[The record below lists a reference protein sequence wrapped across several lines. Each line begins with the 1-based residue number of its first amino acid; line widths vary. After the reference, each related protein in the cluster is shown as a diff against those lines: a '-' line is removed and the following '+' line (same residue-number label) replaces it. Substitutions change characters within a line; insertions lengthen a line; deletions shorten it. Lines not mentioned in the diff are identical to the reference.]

1 MTALRKR
8 YYIIFVARQEDGE
21 LRKIP
26 IPLHY
31 AYIFVAAAVIGLF
44 TITGMAGSYS
54 RMLLKTARFNQ
65 IRTERETIRH
75 DYLQM
80 EQVAHEKDVQA
91 ASLGS
96 LASEVS
102 ALYGLRQNRLGK
114 ALLHASPRQPARSV
128 SDGIS
133 DQQYNQSLDQLLALR
148 SSAMSG
154 EITHGLD
161 FSNRFPSGFGGIVN
175 VADAPSIWPV
185 QGIVTSSF
193 GARLDPFNGEGA
205 FHTGIDIA
213 TSKGDAVRA
222 PADGTVIKAGMGTGY
237 GREVVV
243 DHGHG
248 MQTLYAHLSGFAVIA
263 GQDVRRGDIL
273 GYVGSSGHST
283 GPHLHYEVRI
293 HDTPVNPSKYLH
305 AARAAISE
313 HPIQHPRL
321 PLVAAAQTKDRALP
335 WLLCSAWRSCACLAS
350 GRRRASTSAST
361 GMSIPETTCCRQLH
375 RSFSYTGYWL
385 NNPPGDNQQYLDRQA
400 RHPQSERFRLHDPVS
415 TGGWMPSLQARMRR
429 HSAGP
434 DAAAAISAAKR
445 EGFAPGA
452 IVFLDQ
458 EEGGRLLPEQS
469 AYLFS
474 WVEAIRAS
482 RYKPGVYCSGILV
495 PDGSSKISTARDIL
509 SHEGNRRGVCGWS
522 TTQCPPAPGC
532 VLPKKSLGPAS
543 SGVRRRW
550 FGNTRGRRERE
561 FARQCCRLRRR

>member
-1 MTALRKR
+1 VSTLRKR
-8 YYIIFVARQEDGE
+8 YYLIFVARQEDGD

-102 ALYGLRQNRLGK
+102 ALYGLRQSRLSK
-114 ALLHASPRQPARSV
+114 PSLRRSSATASSTGTD
-128 SDGIS
+128 SFS
-133 DQQYNQSLDQLLALR
+133 DQQYTQSLDQLLALR

-154 EITHGLD
+154 EIMHGLD
-161 FSNRFPSGFGGIVN
+161 FSNRFPAALGGSLS
-175 VADAPSIWPV
+175 VAYAPSLWPV

-193 GARLDPFNGEGA
+193 GARMDPFNGEGA

-213 TSKGDAVRA
+213 TSQGDAVRA
-222 PADGTVIKAGMGTGY
+222 PADGMVIKAGMGTGY
-237 GREVVV
+237 GREVVI

-248 MQTLYAHLSGFAVIA
+248 LQTLYAHLSGFAVIA

-305 AARAAISE
+305 AAASR
-313 HPIQHPRL
+313 Q
-321 PLVAAAQTKDRALP
+321 
-335 WLLCSAWRSCACLAS
+335 LAS
-350 GRRRASTSAST
+350 TPSVPTPTNVNS
-361 GMSIPETTCCRQLH
+361 
-375 RSFSYTGYWL
+375 
-385 NNPPGDNQQYLDRQA
+385 
-400 RHPQSERFRLHDPVS
+400 
-415 TGGWMPSLQARMRR
+415 GGA
-429 HSAGP
+429 
-434 DAAAAISAAKR
+434 D
-445 EGFAPGA
+445 
-452 IVFLDQ
+452 
-458 EEGGRLLPEQS
+458 
-469 AYLFS
+469 
-474 WVEAIRAS
+474 
-482 RYKPGVYCSGILV
+482 
-495 PDGSSKISTARDIL
+495 
-509 SHEGNRRGVCGWS
+509 
-522 TTQCPPAPGC
+522 
-532 VLPKKSLGPAS
+532 
-543 SGVRRRW
+543 
-550 FGNTRGRRERE
+550 
-561 FARQCCRLRRR
+561 